1 MANISRMKKVAKKMR
16 MPAQTGEFVK
26 NHQRDDQYLDQ
37 IRNMSYKPVFILGL
51 HRSGTSILYKMLR
64 STEQFNSLTAY
75 DVVYYNR
82 LLYNKINGVEEEY
95 KKRFNNLIIKT
106 GQQNRDI
113 DRIKMN
119 ADFAIEY
126 SFLLGPPYLFQQL
139 KPDNSQIFDEMCR
152 KLQFVKGKDKPL
164 LLKNPWDFP
173 NFLFIK
179 KKIPAA
185 KFIFIHRHPLDM
197 MNSSMN
203 ALRVIVNKE
212 TVYSDIFSPFAK
224 KIDENPLLQYF
235 LKSLL
240 FQVAPPGLPLVVEN
254 RAMYTRRFLRDIQKL
269 DASSFVNVRY
279 EDLCEQTTSTMK
291 KIANHLDMRGVDV
304 ESFEDFIH
312 PRDLTYTPDI
322 ERMKSYI
329 LNRFDPYCSHF
340 DYQ

>member
-1 MANISRMKKVAKKMR
+1 MVTSIHMKKVAKKQR

-26 NHQRDDQYLDQ
+26 DHQLDDQFADQ
-37 IRNMSYKPVFILGL
+37 INNISYKPVFILGL

-64 STEQFNSLTAY
+64 STKNFNSLTAY
-75 DVVYYNR
+75 DVVYYNQ
-82 LLYNKINGVEEEY
+82 LLYNKINDMQEEY
-95 KKRFNNLIIKT
+95 KKRFNNLIMKT
-106 GQQNRDI
+106 GQESRGI

-139 KPDNSQIFDEMCR
+139 KPDNTQIFDEMCR
-152 KLQFVKGKDKPL
+152 KLQFVKGKEKPL

-179 KKIPAA
+179 KQVPDA
-185 KFIFIHRHPLDM
+185 KFIFIHRHPVDM

-240 FQVAPPGLPLVVEN
+240 YSIAPPAIPLVVEN
-254 RAMYTRRFLRDIQKL
+254 RALYTRRFLQDIQKL
-269 DASSFVNVRY
+269 DPSSFVNVRY
-279 EDLCEQTTSTMK
+279 EDLCAKTTSTMQ
-291 KIANHLDMRGVDV
+291 KIVNHLDIDGIDV
-304 ESFEDFIH
+304 ESFEDFIN

-322 ERMKSYI
+322 KRMKSYI
-329 LNRFDPYCSHF
+329 LKRFAPYCSHF
-340 DYQ
+340 SYQ